1 MRIPFLAGGRS
12 SGDDPEHKKLLVAEG
27 RVPRPFP
34 GPWTLR
40 ALVRGEAEG
49 EPVEPPVKDPGGE
62 GSEGNKAVE
71 SRSAVENPA
80 TGVASPQDAP

>member
-40 ALVRGEAEG
+40 ALVRGEVEG
-49 EPVEPPVKDPGGE
+49 EPVEPSVKDAGGE
-62 GSEGNKAVE
+62 SSEGNKAVE
-71 SRSAVENPA
+71 SGSDVENPA